1 MTYRP
6 GKRSAARNV
15 WPPPLVLKR
24 TQPAW
29 VHASIRASVAGAVAL
44 LMRLLE
50 RDVMAGVI
58 TLIALSTVLLAFFAP
73 GLYAKLQ
80 RALDALS
87 QVVGRVLAYVVL
99 TPMYFLVITPMGLLR
114 GEARRRFQR
123 SEGSSMWKRRVGA
136 SRIDRPY

>member
-15 WPPPLVLKR
+15 WPPPVLLKR

-29 VHASIRASVAGAVAL
+29 VHASIRASFAGAVAL
-44 LMRLLE
+44 VMRLLD

-58 TLIALSTVLLAFFAP
+58 TLIALATVLLAFFSP
-73 GLYAKLQ
+73 SLYARLQ

-87 QVVGRVLAYVVL
+87 QVVGRVLAYAVL

-123 SEGSSMWKRRVGA
+123 SDARSMWKAREGA

>member
-15 WPPPLVLKR
+15 WPPPVLLKR

-29 VHASIRASVAGAVAL
+29 VHASIRASFAGAVAL
-44 LMRLLE
+44 VMRLLD

-58 TLIALSTVLLAFFAP
+58 TLIAFATVLLAFFSP
-73 GLYAKLQ
+73 SLYARLQ

-87 QVVGRVLAYVVL
+87 RVVGRVLAYAVL

-123 SEGSSMWKRRVGA
+123 SDAKSMWRRRVGA

>member
-1 MTYRP
+1 MSYRP

-15 WPPPLVLKR
+15 WPPPKVLKR

-29 VHASIRASVAGAVAL
+29 VHASIRASVAGLVAL
-44 LMRLLE
+44 VMRLLD

-58 TLIALSTVLLAFFAP
+58 TLIACATVLLAFFSP
-73 GLYAKLQ
+73 SLYAKLQ

-87 QVVGRVLAYVVL
+87 RVVGRVLAYVVL
-99 TPMYFLVITPMGLLR
+99 TPMYFLVITPMGLMR
-114 GEARRRFQR
+114 SEARRRFQP
-123 SEGSSMWKRRVGA
+123 SKASSMWQTRTRT